1 MRQSRRDG
9 TARGGHG
16 EVHVPAGS
24 LKCLSGQ
31 FDLPAGAYGIE
42 PSSDHE
48 QSATIGS
55 QMGRG
60 SVRTRLVL

>member
-1 MRQSRRDG
+1 M
-9 TARGGHG
+9 
-16 EVHVPAGS
+16 HVPAGS